1 MIFEMVPL
9 KNQVSIFKATLV
21 HQEYNSTAKTNMIHC
36 DKVVKTAFVL
46 ICCRLHE
53 QKLE

>member
-36 DKVVKTAFVL
+36 DKVAKTANLFLSAAVYMN
-46 ICCRLHE
+46 RN
-53 QKLE
+53 